1 MRREV
6 AMKTMP
12 IPIRVIGPGSQP
24 EDDAVQCLGMSRDV
38 DRFAMPHV
46 PERADPHALAEAAE
60 TLEEFYEALEA
71 WDPALGRNGPRLY
84 LRGASPA
91 ALAIV
96 NQVLG
101 EGEVSIRIEGAR
113 RARIQ
118 ESVFAGVWRAF
129 ELDADDRLRDDW
141 VEAASLPAIAVDA
154 ALAAAAPVP
163 ALVEVP
169 DGAMNSPA
177 LLAEIRAC
185 VEERKRGDPAHVLNL
200 TLFPLTAE
208 DHVVL
213 ERALP
218 VGPVAIMSRGFGN
231 CRVTSTLARNVW
243 RVQYF
248 NAMNTLILNT
258 LEIVEAPEVAIA
270 ADCDLADS
278 RERFA
283 ELIAWM
289 KEGAA

>member
-1 MRREV
+1 
-6 AMKTMP
+6 MKTMS
-12 IPIRVIGPGSQP
+12 IPIRVVGPGSQP
-24 EDDAVQCLGMSRDV
+24 QDDAAQCLGMSRDV
-38 DRFAMPHV
+38 DRFAMPRV
-46 PERADPHALAEAAE
+46 PERVDPHALAEAAE

-71 WDPALGRNGPRLY
+71 WDPALGRNGPCLH
-84 LRGASPA
+84 LHGASPA

-185 VEERKRGDPAHVLNL
+185 VEARQRGDPAHVLNL

-208 DHVVL
+208 DHMVL

-289 KEGAA
+289 KEGGA